1 MKKYSAVLAAAMWLL
16 MSVAVMAA
24 DGGPPCA
31 VEIHMLKAS
40 SDACNLHIIDPAE
53 LRRRL
58 AAGELQD
65 LESYTANGC
74 MNDYISIL
82 VGGKYP
88 ISYADPRAGG
98 FQVQYVDTGL
108 KMNLQVAPSGD
119 RLRVDASVDRVALVD
134 PAATYSSQD
143 GVIATSTMLLKSGQ
157 TGVIMS
163 TRGRLTA
170 QFLKRSY
177 PKVSLSENDTI
188 LIAVS
193 VRKL

>member
-1 MKKYSAVLAAAMWLL
+1 MKKYSAILVAAVWLL

-24 DGGPPCA
+24 EGGPPCI

-40 SDACNLHIIDPAE
+40 SDASNLHIIDPGE
-53 LRRRL
+53 MRRRL
-58 AAGELQD
+58 AAGEFQE

-74 MNDYISIL
+74 MNDYIAIL

-88 ISYADPRAGG
+88 ISFTDPRAGG

-108 KMNLQVAPSGD
+108 KMHLQVSPSGD
-119 RLRVDASVDRVALVD
+119 RLLVDASVDRVALVD
-134 PAATYSSQD
+134 PAAPYSSQD

-170 QFLKRSY
+170 QYLKRSY
-177 PKVSLSENDTI
+177 PKVTLSEKDTI

-193 VRKL
+193 VRKI